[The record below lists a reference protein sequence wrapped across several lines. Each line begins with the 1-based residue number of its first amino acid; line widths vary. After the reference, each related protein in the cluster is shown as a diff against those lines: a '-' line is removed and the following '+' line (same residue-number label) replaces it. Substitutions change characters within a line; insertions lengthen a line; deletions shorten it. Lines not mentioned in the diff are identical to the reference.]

1 VGFGVGKGFAFP
13 ITAMTRDVGDSG
25 DSRAL
30 RGHPSPPM
38 HPTPSQFGVG
48 LRDFIRFHPFWRAFQ
63 RSAFNWR
70 RLQHCLAFVLFSQK
84 LAARS

>member
-38 HPTPSQFGVG
+38 HPTPSHTIPVWRGFEG
-48 LRDFIRFHPFWRAFQ
+48 LHSISSILACI
-63 RSAFNWR
+63 SAIS
-70 RLQHCLAFVLFSQK
+70 L
-84 LAARS
+84 